1 MGLFSPAVV
10 GNMLHSQIK
19 ASMLKKKKKE
29 VSPVEATFNKRAVG
43 LVSGPQGLHIYVKF
57 VERLLCARAYL
68 TYIFCIKSHSGLIR
82 LVLIFRLK
90 Y

>member
-19 ASMLKKKKKE
+19 VSMVKKKK
-29 VSPVEATFNKRAVG
+29 VSPVKATFNKRAVG

-57 VERLLCARAYL
+57 VEELLCARVYL
-68 TYIFCIKSHSGLIR
+68 TTIFCINAHSGLIR

>member
-19 ASMLKKKKKE
+19 ASMVKKTKK
-29 VSPVEATFNKRAVG
+29 VSPVKATFNKRAVG

-57 VERLLCARAYL
+57 VEGLLCARVYL
-68 TYIFCIKSHSGLIR
+68 TYIFCINTHSSLIR

>member
-19 ASMLKKKKKE
+19 VSMVKKKKKK
-29 VSPVEATFNKRAVG
+29 VSPVKATFNKKAVG

-57 VERLLCARAYL
+57 VEELLCARVYL
-68 TYIFCIKSHSGLIR
+68 TYIFCINAHSGLIR